1 MKRDR
6 NLKKTVFWTL
16 LLTFGLWTIAAPG
29 QSDSELPSQD
39 TGASTASDNAT
50 GPAEPPTSQPLR
62 KTSITADTQE
72 EKAPT
77 FMETID
83 QLAGTAVDHI
93 AAILFRKV
101 GSSEQESI
109 EYKDVH
115 YFYRHTEDDTADF
128 TSLQGGDLQLS
139 QEDIQAGIKAGI
151 YNERA
156 ITTGTLQSDGDVP
169 TSVEFVSK
177 TIKESTY
184 IKDTNG
190 TFRAQEPMLSQ
201 LSTDD
206 TLSDDEI
213 AAALNANLLVLT
225 DEGTHI
231 HIGSAGGMPIV
242 VLWLACGAVFFT
254 IYMRGVNIW
263 GFKHAIEV
271 VRGKYDNPEEEG
283 EVTHMQALASA
294 LSATVGLG
302 NIAGVTIAMTM
313 GGPGAFFWMMM
324 CGFFGMTSKFVECT
338 LGQKYRRI
346 KEDGSVLGGPM
357 AYLPEGLNE
366 LGSGGP
372 LGFIAKPL
380 GVILGVLFT
389 FMCIMGSFGGGN
401 MFQSNQAGSQLL
413 TIVQEDDRVELARLS
428 EQIQVANKENDT
440 GKVLELDGQREALKE
455 EMTVFADNFSM
466 GFGLV
471 MAALVGVVIVGGI
484 KSIGKVAEK
493 IVPTMCLIYVLA
505 CLYVILAHVGE
516 IPGLIGMIFT
526 EAFNPQAFGGGLVG
540 VLVIGVQ
547 RAAFSNEAGV
557 GSAAIVHSAAKT
569 EEPIREGTVALLEPF
584 IDTIVVCSM
593 TALVILI
600 TGAWNNTD
608 WIVEQGLAGTQLT
621 SEAFESVL
629 PWFPYILTLAV
640 VLFAF
645 STMISWSYY
654 GERCWESL
662 FGGSVISVYTYKA
675 IFILA
680 VFVGAIV
687 PLGAVLDFSDMM
699 ILCMAFPNVL
709 GLILL
714 SPKVRRDL
722 LDYWGRYK
730 SGEFKTYK

>member
-1 MKRDR
+1 MKRSR
-6 NLKKTVFWTL
+6 NLKTALFWML
-16 LLTFGLWTIAAPG
+16 LLSFGLWT
-29 QSDSELPSQD
+29 L
-39 TGASTASDNAT
+39 NAT
-50 GPAEPPTSQPLR
+50 GQNESAAPQ
-62 KTSITADTQE
+62 KTTANNNTN
-72 EKAPT
+72 
-77 FMETID
+77 D
-83 QLAGTAVDHI
+83 QLAGPPGPPTGEPLTKVTIQADKSEEVDLSVMAKIDRLAKTAVDHI
-93 AAILFRKV
+93 ANVLFLRV
-101 GSSEQESI
+101 GAAQQESI
-109 EYKDVH
+109 QYLDKN
-115 YFYRHTEDDTADF
+115 YFYRLKNGATTDF
-128 TSLQGGDLQLS
+128 TALSGSEQLS
-139 QEDIQAGIKAGI
+139 QDDVLAGIKAGI
-151 YNERA
+151 YNESK
-156 ITTGTLQSDGDVP
+156 ITSGTLNTEGAEPLSI
-169 TSVEFVSK
+169 EFVSR
-177 TIKESTY
+177 TAKEATY
-184 IKDTNG
+184 VKDAEG
-190 TFRAQEPMLSQ
+190 IFRAQLPMLSM
-201 LSTDD
+201 LSQDD
-206 TLSDDEI
+206 SLSETEI
-213 AAALNANLLVLT
+213 TSALQANLLVLN

-231 HIGSAGGMPIV
+231 HIGKSGGMPIV

-254 IYMRGVNIW
+254 IYMKGVNIW

-271 VRGKYDNPEEEG
+271 VRGIYDNPDEEG

-346 KEDGSVLGGPM
+346 KDDGSVLGGPM
-357 AYLPEGLNE
+357 AYLPEGLKE
-366 LGSGGP
+366 LGVGW
-372 LGFIAKPL
+372 L
-380 GVILGVLFT
+380 GVTLGVLFT

-413 TIVQEDDRVELARLS
+413 TIVQAEDRAKLASLS
-428 EQIQVANKENDT
+428 EEIESANQVNDNA
-440 GKVLELDGQREALKE
+440 KVLELDTQREALKS
-455 EMTVFADNFSM
+455 EMSDYADTFNMVF
-466 GFGLV
+466 GIV
-471 MAALVGVVIVGGI
+471 MAALVAVVIIGGI

-493 IVPTMCLIYVLA
+493 IVPAMCLIYILA
-505 CLYVILAHVGE
+505 CLYVILAHVAE
-516 IPGLIGMIFT
+516 IPGLVGMIFT

-569 EEPIREGTVALLEPF
+569 EEPIREGAVALLEPF

-600 TGAWNNTD
+600 TGAWNNSD
-608 WIVEQGLAGTQLT
+608 WIIDQGLAGTQLT

-662 FGGSVISVYTYKA
+662 FGGSAISVYTYKA
-675 IFILA
+675 IFIVA

-722 LDYWGRYK
+722 QAYWQRYK

>member
-1 MKRDR
+1 MKRSR
-6 NLKKTVFWTL
+6 NLKTALFWML
-16 LLTFGLWTIAAPG
+16 LLSFGLWT
-29 QSDSELPSQD
+29 L
-39 TGASTASDNAT
+39 NAT
-50 GPAEPPTSQPLR
+50 GQNESAAPQ
-62 KTSITADTQE
+62 KTTANNNTN
-72 EKAPT
+72 
-77 FMETID
+77 D
-83 QLAGTAVDHI
+83 QLAGPPGPPTGEPLTKVTIKADKSEEVDLSVMAKIDRLAKTAVDHI
-93 AAILFRKV
+93 ANVLFLRV
-101 GSSEQESI
+101 GAAQQESI
-109 EYKDVH
+109 QYLDKN
-115 YFYRHTEDDTADF
+115 YFYRLKNGATTDF
-128 TSLQGGDLQLS
+128 TALSGSEQLS
-139 QEDIQAGIKAGI
+139 QDDVLAGIKAGI
-151 YNERA
+151 YNESK
-156 ITTGTLQSDGDVP
+156 ITSGTLNTEGAEPLSI
-169 TSVEFVSK
+169 EFVSR
-177 TIKESTY
+177 TAKEATY
-184 IKDTNG
+184 VKDAEG
-190 TFRAQEPMLSQ
+190 IFRAQLPMLSM
-201 LSTDD
+201 LSQDD
-206 TLSDDEI
+206 SLSETEI
-213 AAALNANLLVLT
+213 TSALQANLLVLN

-231 HIGSAGGMPIV
+231 HIGKSGGMPIV

-254 IYMRGVNIW
+254 IYMKGVNIW

-271 VRGKYDNPEEEG
+271 VRGIYDNPDEEG

-346 KEDGSVLGGPM
+346 KDDGSVLGGPM
-357 AYLPEGLNE
+357 AYLPEGLKE
-366 LGSGGP
+366 LGVGW
-372 LGFIAKPL
+372 L
-380 GVILGVLFT
+380 GVTLGVLFT

-413 TIVQEDDRVELARLS
+413 TIVQAEDRAKLAILS
-428 EQIQVANKENDT
+428 EEIESANQVNDNA
-440 GKVLELDGQREALKE
+440 KVLELDTQREALKS
-455 EMTVFADNFSM
+455 EMSDYADTFNMVF
-466 GFGLV
+466 GFV
-471 MAALVGVVIVGGI
+471 MAALVAVVIIGGI

-493 IVPTMCLIYVLA
+493 IVPAMCLIYILA
-505 CLYVILAHVGE
+505 CLYVILAHVAE
-516 IPGLIGMIFT
+516 IPGLVGMIFT

-600 TGAWNNTD
+600 TGAWNNSD
-608 WIVEQGLAGTQLT
+608 WIIDQGLAGTQLT

-662 FGGSVISVYTYKA
+662 FGGSAISVYTYKA
-675 IFILA
+675 IFIVA

-722 LDYWGRYK
+722 QAYWQRYK

>member
-1 MKRDR
+1 
-6 NLKKTVFWTL
+6 
-16 LLTFGLWTIAAPG
+16 
-29 QSDSELPSQD
+29 
-39 TGASTASDNAT
+39 
-50 GPAEPPTSQPLR
+50 
-62 KTSITADTQE
+62 
-72 EKAPT
+72 
-77 FMETID
+77 
-83 QLAGTAVDHI
+83 
-93 AAILFRKV
+93 
-101 GSSEQESI
+101 
-109 EYKDVH
+109 
-115 YFYRHTEDDTADF
+115 
-128 TSLQGGDLQLS
+128 
-139 QEDIQAGIKAGI
+139 
-151 YNERA
+151 
-156 ITTGTLQSDGDVP
+156 
-169 TSVEFVSK
+169 
-177 TIKESTY
+177 
-184 IKDTNG
+184 
-190 TFRAQEPMLSQ
+190 
-201 LSTDD
+201 
-206 TLSDDEI
+206 
-213 AAALNANLLVLT
+213 
-225 DEGTHI
+225 
-231 HIGSAGGMPIV
+231 
-242 VLWLACGAVFFT
+242 
-254 IYMRGVNIW
+254 
-263 GFKHAIEV
+263 
-271 VRGKYDNPEEEG
+271 
-283 EVTHMQALASA
+283 
-294 LSATVGLG
+294 
-302 NIAGVTIAMTM
+302 
-313 GGPGAFFWMMM
+313 
-324 CGFFGMTSKFVECT
+324 
-338 LGQKYRRI
+338 
-346 KEDGSVLGGPM
+346 
-357 AYLPEGLNE
+357 
-366 LGSGGP
+366 
-372 LGFIAKPL
+372 
-380 GVILGVLFT
+380 
-389 FMCIMGSFGGGN
+389 

>member
-1 MKRDR
+1 MKRSR
-6 NLKKTVFWTL
+6 NLKTALFWML
-16 LLTFGLWTIAAPG
+16 LLSFGLWT
-29 QSDSELPSQD
+29 L
-39 TGASTASDNAT
+39 NAT
-50 GPAEPPTSQPLR
+50 GQNESAAPQ
-62 KTSITADTQE
+62 KTTANNNTN
-72 EKAPT
+72 
-77 FMETID
+77 D
-83 QLAGTAVDHI
+83 QLAGPPGPPTGEPLTKVTIQADKSEEVDLSVMAKIDRLAKTAVDHI
-93 AAILFRKV
+93 ANVLFLRV
-101 GSSEQESI
+101 GAAQQESI
-109 EYKDVH
+109 QYLDKN
-115 YFYRHTEDDTADF
+115 YFYRLKNGATTDF
-128 TSLQGGDLQLS
+128 TALSGSEQLS
-139 QEDIQAGIKAGI
+139 QDDVLAGIKAGI
-151 YNERA
+151 YNESK
-156 ITTGTLQSDGDVP
+156 ITSGTLNTEGAEPLSI
-169 TSVEFVSK
+169 EFVSR
-177 TIKESTY
+177 TAKEATY
-184 IKDTNG
+184 VKDAEG
-190 TFRAQEPMLSQ
+190 IFRAQLPMLSM
-201 LSTDD
+201 LSQDD
-206 TLSDDEI
+206 SLSETEI
-213 AAALNANLLVLT
+213 TSALQANLLVLN

-231 HIGSAGGMPIV
+231 HIGKSGGMPIV

-254 IYMRGVNIW
+254 IYMKGVNIW

-271 VRGKYDNPEEEG
+271 VRGIYDNPDEEG

-346 KEDGSVLGGPM
+346 KDDGSVLGGPM
-357 AYLPEGLNE
+357 AYLPEGLKE
-366 LGSGGP
+366 LGVGW
-372 LGFIAKPL
+372 L
-380 GVILGVLFT
+380 GVTLGVLFT

-413 TIVQEDDRVELARLS
+413 TIVQAEDRAKLASLS
-428 EQIQVANKENDT
+428 EEIESANQVNDNA
-440 GKVLELDGQREALKE
+440 KVLELDTQREALKS
-455 EMTVFADNFSM
+455 EMSDYADTFNMVF
-466 GFGLV
+466 GIV
-471 MAALVGVVIVGGI
+471 MAALVAVVIIGGI

-493 IVPTMCLIYVLA
+493 IVPAMCLIYILA
-505 CLYVILAHVGE
+505 CLYVILAHVAE
-516 IPGLIGMIFT
+516 IPALVGMIFT

-569 EEPIREGTVALLEPF
+569 EEPIREGAVALLEPF

-600 TGAWNNTD
+600 TGAWNNSD
-608 WIVEQGLAGTQLT
+608 WIIDQGLAGTQLT

-662 FGGSVISVYTYKA
+662 FGGSAISVYTYKA
-675 IFILA
+675 IFIVA

-722 LDYWGRYK
+722 QAYWQRYK

>member
-1 MKRDR
+1 MKRSR
-6 NLKKTVFWTL
+6 NLKTALFWML
-16 LLTFGLWTIAAPG
+16 LLSFGLWT
-29 QSDSELPSQD
+29 L
-39 TGASTASDNAT
+39 NAT
-50 GPAEPPTSQPLR
+50 GQNESAAPQ
-62 KTSITADTQE
+62 KTTANNNTN
-72 EKAPT
+72 
-77 FMETID
+77 D
-83 QLAGTAVDHI
+83 QLAGPPGPPTGEPLTKVTIQADKSEEVDLSVMAKIDRLAKTAVDHI
-93 AAILFRKV
+93 ANVLFLRV
-101 GSSEQESI
+101 GAAQQESI
-109 EYKDVH
+109 QYLDKN
-115 YFYRHTEDDTADF
+115 YFYRLKNGATTDF
-128 TSLQGGDLQLS
+128 TALSGSEQLS
-139 QEDIQAGIKAGI
+139 QDDVLAGIKAGI
-151 YNERA
+151 YNESK
-156 ITTGTLQSDGDVP
+156 ITSGTLNTEGAEPLSI
-169 TSVEFVSK
+169 EFVSR
-177 TIKESTY
+177 TAKEATY
-184 IKDTNG
+184 VKDAEG
-190 TFRAQEPMLSQ
+190 IFRAQLPMLSM
-201 LSTDD
+201 LSQDD
-206 TLSDDEI
+206 SLSETEI
-213 AAALNANLLVLT
+213 TSALQANLLVLN

-231 HIGSAGGMPIV
+231 HIGKSGGMPIV

-254 IYMRGVNIW
+254 IYMNGVNIW

-271 VRGKYDNPEEEG
+271 VRGIYDNPDEEG

-346 KEDGSVLGGPM
+346 KDDGSVLGGPM
-357 AYLPEGLNE
+357 AYLPEGLKE
-366 LGSGGP
+366 LGVGW
-372 LGFIAKPL
+372 L
-380 GVILGVLFT
+380 GVTLGVLFT

-413 TIVQEDDRVELARLS
+413 TIVQAEDRAKLASLS
-428 EQIQVANKENDT
+428 EEIESANQVNDNA
-440 GKVLELDGQREALKE
+440 KVLELDTQREALKS
-455 EMTVFADNFSM
+455 EMSDYADTFNMVF
-466 GFGLV
+466 GIV
-471 MAALVGVVIVGGI
+471 MAALVAVVIIGGI

-493 IVPTMCLIYVLA
+493 IVPAMCLIYILA
-505 CLYVILAHVGE
+505 CLYVILAHVAE
-516 IPGLIGMIFT
+516 IPGLVGMIFT

-569 EEPIREGTVALLEPF
+569 EEPIREGAVALLEPF

-600 TGAWNNTD
+600 TGAWNNSD
-608 WIVEQGLAGTQLT
+608 WIIDQGLAGTQLT

-662 FGGSVISVYTYKA
+662 FGGSAISVYTYKA
-675 IFILA
+675 IFIVA

-722 LDYWGRYK
+722 QAYWQRYK

>member
-1 MKRDR
+1 MKRSR
-6 NLKKTVFWTL
+6 NLKTALFWML
-16 LLTFGLWTIAAPG
+16 LLAFGLWT
-29 QSDSELPSQD
+29 L
-39 TGASTASDNAT
+39 NAT
-50 GPAEPPTSQPLR
+50 GQNESAAPQ
-62 KTSITADTQE
+62 KTTANNNTN
-72 EKAPT
+72 
-77 FMETID
+77 D
-83 QLAGTAVDHI
+83 QLAGPPGPPTGEPLTKVTIQADKSEEVDLSVMAKIDRLAKTAVDHI
-93 AAILFRKV
+93 ANVLFLRV
-101 GSSEQESI
+101 GAAQQESI
-109 EYKDVH
+109 QYLDKN
-115 YFYRHTEDDTADF
+115 YFYRLKNGATTDF
-128 TSLQGGDLQLS
+128 TALSGSEQLS
-139 QEDIQAGIKAGI
+139 QDDVLAGIKAGI
-151 YNERA
+151 YNESK
-156 ITTGTLQSDGDVP
+156 ITSGTLNTEGAEPLSI
-169 TSVEFVSK
+169 EFVSR
-177 TIKESTY
+177 TAKEATY
-184 IKDTNG
+184 VKDAEG
-190 TFRAQEPMLSQ
+190 IFRAQLPMLSM
-201 LSTDD
+201 LSQDD
-206 TLSDDEI
+206 SLSETEI
-213 AAALNANLLVLT
+213 TSALQANLLVLN

-231 HIGSAGGMPIV
+231 HIGKSGGMPIV

-254 IYMRGVNIW
+254 IYMKGVNIW

-271 VRGKYDNPEEEG
+271 VRGIYDNPDEEG

-346 KEDGSVLGGPM
+346 KDDGSVLGGPM
-357 AYLPEGLNE
+357 AYLPEGLKE
-366 LGSGGP
+366 LGVGW
-372 LGFIAKPL
+372 L
-380 GVILGVLFT
+380 GVTLGVLFT

-413 TIVQEDDRVELARLS
+413 TIVQAEDRAKLASLS
-428 EQIQVANKENDT
+428 EEIKSANQVNDNA
-440 GKVLELDGQREALKE
+440 KVLELDTQREALKS
-455 EMTVFADNFSM
+455 EMSDYADTFNMVF
-466 GFGLV
+466 GIV
-471 MAALVGVVIVGGI
+471 MAALVAVVIIGGI

-493 IVPTMCLIYVLA
+493 IVPAMCLIYILA
-505 CLYVILAHVGE
+505 CLYVILAHVAE
-516 IPGLIGMIFT
+516 IPGLVGMIFT

-569 EEPIREGTVALLEPF
+569 EEPIREGAVALLEPF

-600 TGAWNNTD
+600 TGAWNNSD
-608 WIVEQGLAGTQLT
+608 WIIDQGLAGTQLT

-662 FGGSVISVYTYKA
+662 FGGSAISVYTYKA
-675 IFILA
+675 IFIVA

-722 LDYWGRYK
+722 QAYWQRYK

>member
-1 MKRDR
+1 MKRSR
-6 NLKKTVFWTL
+6 NLKTALFWML
-16 LLTFGLWTIAAPG
+16 LLSFGLWT
-29 QSDSELPSQD
+29 L
-39 TGASTASDNAT
+39 NAT
-50 GPAEPPTSQPLR
+50 GQNESAAPQ
-62 KTSITADTQE
+62 KTTANNNTN
-72 EKAPT
+72 
-77 FMETID
+77 D
-83 QLAGTAVDHI
+83 QLAGPPGPPTGEPLTKVTIQADKSEEVDLSVMAKIDRLAKTAVDHI
-93 AAILFRKV
+93 ANVLFLRV
-101 GSSEQESI
+101 GAAQQESI
-109 EYKDVH
+109 QYLDKN
-115 YFYRHTEDDTADF
+115 YFYRLKNGATTDF
-128 TSLQGGDLQLS
+128 TALSGSEQLS
-139 QEDIQAGIKAGI
+139 QDDVLAGIKAGI
-151 YNERA
+151 YNESK
-156 ITTGTLQSDGDVP
+156 ITSGTLNAEGAEPLSI
-169 TSVEFVSK
+169 EFVSR
-177 TIKESTY
+177 TAKEATY
-184 IKDTNG
+184 VKDAEG
-190 TFRAQEPMLSQ
+190 IFRAQLPMLSM
-201 LSTDD
+201 LSQDD
-206 TLSDDEI
+206 SLSETEI
-213 AAALNANLLVLT
+213 TSALQANLLVLN

-231 HIGSAGGMPIV
+231 HIGKSGGMPIV

-254 IYMRGVNIW
+254 IYMKGVNIW

-271 VRGKYDNPEEEG
+271 VRGIYDNPDEEG

-346 KEDGSVLGGPM
+346 KDDGSVLGGPM
-357 AYLPEGLNE
+357 AYLPEGLKE
-366 LGSGGP
+366 LGVGW
-372 LGFIAKPL
+372 L
-380 GVILGVLFT
+380 GVTLGVLFT

-413 TIVQEDDRVELARLS
+413 TIVQAEDRAKLASLS
-428 EQIQVANKENDT
+428 EEIESANQVNDNA
-440 GKVLELDGQREALKE
+440 KVLELDTQREALKS
-455 EMTVFADNFSM
+455 EMSDYADTFNMVF
-466 GFGLV
+466 GIV
-471 MAALVGVVIVGGI
+471 MAALVAVVIIGGI

-493 IVPTMCLIYVLA
+493 IVPAMCLIYILA
-505 CLYVILAHVGE
+505 CLYVILAHVAE
-516 IPGLIGMIFT
+516 IPGLVGMIFT

-569 EEPIREGTVALLEPF
+569 EEPIREGAVALLEPF

-600 TGAWNNTD
+600 TGAWNNSD
-608 WIVEQGLAGTQLT
+608 WIIDQGLAGTQLT

-662 FGGSVISVYTYKA
+662 FGGSAISVYTYKA
-675 IFILA
+675 IFIVA

-722 LDYWGRYK
+722 LAYWQRYK

>member
-1 MKRDR
+1 MKRSR
-6 NLKKTVFWTL
+6 NLKTALFWML
-16 LLTFGLWTIAAPG
+16 LLSFGLWT
-29 QSDSELPSQD
+29 L
-39 TGASTASDNAT
+39 NAT
-50 GPAEPPTSQPLR
+50 GQNESAAPQ
-62 KTSITADTQE
+62 KTTANNNTN
-72 EKAPT
+72 
-77 FMETID
+77 D
-83 QLAGTAVDHI
+83 QLAGPPGPPTGEPLTKVTIQADKSEEVDLSVMAKIDRLAKTAVDHI
-93 AAILFRKV
+93 ANVLFLRV
-101 GSSEQESI
+101 GAAQQESI
-109 EYKDVH
+109 QYLDKN
-115 YFYRHTEDDTADF
+115 YFYRLKNGATTDF
-128 TSLQGGDLQLS
+128 TALSGSEQLS
-139 QEDIQAGIKAGI
+139 QDDVLAGIKAGI
-151 YNERA
+151 YNESK
-156 ITTGTLQSDGDVP
+156 ITSGTLNTEGAEPLSI
-169 TSVEFVSK
+169 EFVSR
-177 TIKESTY
+177 TVKEATY
-184 IKDTNG
+184 VKDAEG
-190 TFRAQEPMLSQ
+190 IFRAQLPMLSM
-201 LSTDD
+201 LSQDD
-206 TLSDDEI
+206 SLSETEI
-213 AAALNANLLVLT
+213 TSALQANLLVLN

-231 HIGSAGGMPIV
+231 HIGKSGGMPIV

-254 IYMRGVNIW
+254 IYMKGVNIW

-271 VRGKYDNPEEEG
+271 VRGIYDNPDEEG

-346 KEDGSVLGGPM
+346 KDDGSVLGGPM
-357 AYLPEGLNE
+357 AYLPEGLKE
-366 LGSGGP
+366 LGVGW
-372 LGFIAKPL
+372 L
-380 GVILGVLFT
+380 GVTLGVLFT

-413 TIVQEDDRVELARLS
+413 TIVQAEDRAKLASLS
-428 EQIQVANKENDT
+428 EEIESANQVNDNA
-440 GKVLELDGQREALKE
+440 KVLELDTQREALKS
-455 EMTVFADNFSM
+455 EMSDYADTFNMVF
-466 GFGLV
+466 GIV
-471 MAALVGVVIVGGI
+471 MAALVAVVIIGGI

-493 IVPTMCLIYVLA
+493 IVPAMCLIYILA
-505 CLYVILAHVGE
+505 CLYVILAHVAE
-516 IPGLIGMIFT
+516 IPGLVGMIFT

-569 EEPIREGTVALLEPF
+569 EEPIREGAVALLEPF

-600 TGAWNNTD
+600 TGAWNNSD
-608 WIVEQGLAGTQLT
+608 WIIDQGLAGTQLT

-662 FGGSVISVYTYKA
+662 FGGSAISVYTYKA
-675 IFILA
+675 IFIVA

-722 LDYWGRYK
+722 LAYWQRYK

>member
-1 MKRDR
+1 MKRSR
-6 NLKKTVFWTL
+6 NLKTALFWML
-16 LLTFGLWTIAAPG
+16 LLSFGLWT
-29 QSDSELPSQD
+29 L
-39 TGASTASDNAT
+39 NAT
-50 GPAEPPTSQPLR
+50 GQNESAAPQ
-62 KTSITADTQE
+62 KTTANNNTN
-72 EKAPT
+72 
-77 FMETID
+77 D
-83 QLAGTAVDHI
+83 QLAGPPGPPTGEPLTKVTIQADKSEEVDLSVMAKIDRLAKTAVDHI
-93 AAILFRKV
+93 ANVLFLRV
-101 GSSEQESI
+101 GAAQQESI
-109 EYKDVH
+109 QYLDKN
-115 YFYRHTEDDTADF
+115 YFYRLKNGATTDF
-128 TSLQGGDLQLS
+128 TALSGSEQLS
-139 QEDIQAGIKAGI
+139 QDDVLAGIKAGI
-151 YNERA
+151 YNESK
-156 ITTGTLQSDGDVP
+156 ITSGTLNTAGAEPLSI
-169 TSVEFVSK
+169 EFVSR
-177 TIKESTY
+177 TAKEATY
-184 IKDTNG
+184 VKDAEG
-190 TFRAQEPMLSQ
+190 IFRAQLPMLSM
-201 LSTDD
+201 LSQDD
-206 TLSDDEI
+206 SLSETEI
-213 AAALNANLLVLT
+213 TSALQANLLVLN

-231 HIGSAGGMPIV
+231 HIGKSGGMPIV

-254 IYMRGVNIW
+254 IYMKGVNIW

-271 VRGKYDNPEEEG
+271 VRGIYDNPDEEG

-346 KEDGSVLGGPM
+346 KDDGSVLGGPM
-357 AYLPEGLNE
+357 AYLPEGLKE
-366 LGSGGP
+366 LGVGW
-372 LGFIAKPL
+372 L
-380 GVILGVLFT
+380 GVTLGVLFT

-413 TIVQEDDRVELARLS
+413 TIVQAEDRAKLASLS
-428 EQIQVANKENDT
+428 EEIESANQVNDNA
-440 GKVLELDGQREALKE
+440 KVLELDTQREALKS
-455 EMTVFADNFSM
+455 EMSDYADTFNMVF
-466 GFGLV
+466 GIV
-471 MAALVGVVIVGGI
+471 MAALVAVVIIGGI

-493 IVPTMCLIYVLA
+493 IVPAMCLIYILA
-505 CLYVILAHVGE
+505 CLYVILAHVAE
-516 IPGLIGMIFT
+516 IPALVGMIFT

-569 EEPIREGTVALLEPF
+569 EEPIREGAVALLEPF

-600 TGAWNNTD
+600 TGAWNNSD
-608 WIVEQGLAGTQLT
+608 WIIDQGLAGTQLT

-662 FGGSVISVYTYKA
+662 FGGSAISVYTYKA
-675 IFILA
+675 IFIAA

-722 LDYWGRYK
+722 QAYWQRYK

>member
-1 MKRDR
+1 M
-6 NLKKTVFWTL
+6 L
-16 LLTFGLWTIAAPG
+16 LLSFGLWT
-29 QSDSELPSQD
+29 L
-39 TGASTASDNAT
+39 NAT
-50 GPAEPPTSQPLR
+50 GQNESAAPQ
-62 KTSITADTQE
+62 KTTANNNTN
-72 EKAPT
+72 
-77 FMETID
+77 D
-83 QLAGTAVDHI
+83 QLAGPPGPPTGEPLTKVTIQADKSEEVDLSVMAKIDRLAKTAVDHI
-93 AAILFRKV
+93 ANVLFLRV
-101 GSSEQESI
+101 GAAQQESI
-109 EYKDVH
+109 QYLDKN
-115 YFYRHTEDDTADF
+115 YFYRLKNGATTDF
-128 TSLQGGDLQLS
+128 TALSGSEQLS
-139 QEDIQAGIKAGI
+139 QDDVLAGIKAGI
-151 YNERA
+151 YNESK
-156 ITTGTLQSDGDVP
+156 ITSGTLNTEGAEPLSI
-169 TSVEFVSK
+169 EFVSR
-177 TIKESTY
+177 TAKEATY
-184 IKDTNG
+184 VKDAEG
-190 TFRAQEPMLSQ
+190 IFRAQLPMLSM
-201 LSTDD
+201 LSQDD
-206 TLSDDEI
+206 SLSETEI
-213 AAALNANLLVLT
+213 TSALQANLLVLN

-231 HIGSAGGMPIV
+231 HIGKSGGMPIV

-254 IYMRGVNIW
+254 IYMKGVNIW

-271 VRGKYDNPEEEG
+271 VRGIYDNPDEEG

-346 KEDGSVLGGPM
+346 KDDGSVLGGPM
-357 AYLPEGLNE
+357 AYLPEGLKE
-366 LGSGGP
+366 LGVGW
-372 LGFIAKPL
+372 L
-380 GVILGVLFT
+380 GVTLGVLFT

-413 TIVQEDDRVELARLS
+413 TIVQAEDRAKLASLS
-428 EQIQVANKENDT
+428 EEIESANQVNDNA
-440 GKVLELDGQREALKE
+440 KVLELDTQREALKS
-455 EMTVFADNFSM
+455 EMSDYADTFNMVF
-466 GFGLV
+466 GFV
-471 MAALVGVVIVGGI
+471 MAALVAVVIIGGI

-493 IVPTMCLIYVLA
+493 IVPAMCLIYILA
-505 CLYVILAHVGE
+505 CLYVILAHVAE
-516 IPGLIGMIFT
+516 IPGLVGMIFT

-569 EEPIREGTVALLEPF
+569 EEPIREGAVALLEPF

-600 TGAWNNTD
+600 TGAWNNSD
-608 WIVEQGLAGTQLT
+608 WIIDQGLAGTQLT

-662 FGGSVISVYTYKA
+662 FGGSAISVYTYKA
-675 IFILA
+675 IFIVA

-722 LDYWGRYK
+722 QAYWQRYK

>member
-1 MKRDR
+1 MKRPR
-6 NLKKTVFWTL
+6 NQKKAIFWTL
-16 LLTFGLWTIAAPG
+16 LLTFGLWTITAPAQNPSDLPPNDTSSDVTSNKTVKSPDSATA
-29 QSDSELPSQD
+29 QSQKNI
-39 TGASTASDNAT
+39 TI
-50 GPAEPPTSQPLR
+50 
-62 KTSITADTQE
+62 KTDKKE
-72 EKAPT
+72 EKNPSV
-77 FMETID
+77 MERID
-83 QLAGTAVDHI
+83 QLAGTAVNHI
-93 AAILFRKV
+93 ASVLFLKI
-101 GSSEQESI
+101 GSSNEESI
-109 EYKDVH
+109 QYKDVH
-115 YFYRHTEDDTADF
+115 YFYRKLNEDADF
-128 TSLQGGDLQLS
+128 TAIHSSGGQLS
-139 QEDIQAGIKAGI
+139 AEDIQAGIKAGI
-151 YNERA
+151 YNEDA
-156 ITTGTLQSDGDVP
+156 ITTGTLEIEGADPIQ
-169 TSVEFVSK
+169 VEFVSR
-177 TIKESTY
+177 TVKEAKY
-184 IKDTNG
+184 IKDTDG
-190 TFRAQEPMLSQ
+190 VFRAAEPMLSQ
-201 LSTDD
+201 LSQDD
-206 TLSDDEI
+206 TLSDAEI
-213 AAALNANLLVLT
+213 TTALKANLLVLLET
-225 DEGTHI
+225 GEHK
-231 HIGSAGGMPIV
+231 HIGQTGGMPIV

-254 IYMRGVNIW
+254 LYMRGVNIW

-271 VRGKYDNPEEEG
+271 VRGKYDNPDEQG

-338 LGQKYRRI
+338 LGQKYRHI

-357 AYLPEGLNE
+357 AYLPKGLKE
-366 LGSGGP
+366 LGMGP
-372 LGFIAKPL
+372 LGILL
-380 GVILGVLFT
+380 GILFT
-389 FMCIMGSFGGGN
+389 IMCILGSFGGGN

-413 TIVQEDDRVELARLS
+413 TIVQEGDRSQLAQIN
-428 EQIQVANKENDT
+428 EQIRVANQENDSS
-440 GKVLELDGQREALKE
+440 KVLQLDAQRETLKE
-455 EMTVFADNFSM
+455 EMKAFADTFSM

-471 MAALVGVVIVGGI
+471 MAAFVAVVIIGGI

-493 IVPTMCLIYVLA
+493 IVPVMCLVYILA
-505 CLYVILAHVGE
+505 CLYVILANAGE

-569 EEPIREGTVALLEPF
+569 EEPIREGAVALLEPF

-600 TGAWNNTD
+600 TGAWNNAD

-662 FGGSVISVYTYKA
+662 FGGSNLSVYTYKA
-675 IFILA
+675 IFIFA
-680 VFVGAIV
+680 VFIGAIV

-722 LDYWGRYK
+722 LDYWQRYK

>member
-1 MKRDR
+1 MKRSR
-6 NLKKTVFWTL
+6 NLKTALFWML
-16 LLTFGLWTIAAPG
+16 LLSFGLWT
-29 QSDSELPSQD
+29 L
-39 TGASTASDNAT
+39 NAT
-50 GPAEPPTSQPLR
+50 GQNESAAPQ
-62 KTSITADTQE
+62 KTTANNNTN
-72 EKAPT
+72 
-77 FMETID
+77 D
-83 QLAGTAVDHI
+83 QLAGPPGPPTGEPLTKVTIQADKSEEVDLSVMAKIDRLAKTAVDHI
-93 AAILFRKV
+93 ANVLFLRV
-101 GSSEQESI
+101 GAAQQESI
-109 EYKDVH
+109 QYLDKN
-115 YFYRHTEDDTADF
+115 YFYRLKNGATTDF
-128 TSLQGGDLQLS
+128 TALSGSEQLS
-139 QEDIQAGIKAGI
+139 QDDVLAGIKAGI
-151 YNERA
+151 YNESK
-156 ITTGTLQSDGDVP
+156 ITSGTLNTEGAEPLSI
-169 TSVEFVSK
+169 EFVSR
-177 TIKESTY
+177 TAKEATY
-184 IKDTNG
+184 VKDAEG
-190 TFRAQEPMLSQ
+190 IFRAQLPMLSM
-201 LSTDD
+201 LSQDD
-206 TLSDDEI
+206 SLSETEI
-213 AAALNANLLVLT
+213 TSALQANLLVLN

-231 HIGSAGGMPIV
+231 HIGKSGGMPIV

-254 IYMRGVNIW
+254 IYMKGVNIW

-271 VRGKYDNPEEEG
+271 VRGIYDNPDEEG

-346 KEDGSVLGGPM
+346 KDDGSVLGGPM
-357 AYLPEGLNE
+357 AYLPEGLKE
-366 LGSGGP
+366 LGVGW
-372 LGFIAKPL
+372 L
-380 GVILGVLFT
+380 GVTLGVLFT

-413 TIVQEDDRVELARLS
+413 TIVQAEDRAKLASLS
-428 EQIQVANKENDT
+428 EEIESANQVNDNA
-440 GKVLELDGQREALKE
+440 KVLELDTQREALKS
-455 EMTVFADNFSM
+455 EMSDYADTFNMVF
-466 GFGLV
+466 GIV
-471 MAALVGVVIVGGI
+471 MAALVAVVIIGGI

-493 IVPTMCLIYVLA
+493 IVPAMCLIYILA
-505 CLYVILAHVGE
+505 CLYVILAHVAE
-516 IPGLIGMIFT
+516 IPGLVGMIFT

-569 EEPIREGTVALLEPF
+569 EEPIREGAVALLEPF

-600 TGAWNNTD
+600 TGAWNNSD
-608 WIVEQGLAGTQLT
+608 WIIDQGLAGTQLT

-662 FGGSVISVYTYKA
+662 FGGSAISVYTYKA
-675 IFILA
+675 IFIVA

-722 LDYWGRYK
+722 LAYWQRYK

>member
-1 MKRDR
+1 MKRSR
-6 NLKKTVFWTL
+6 NLKTALFWML
-16 LLTFGLWTIAAPG
+16 LLPFGLWT
-29 QSDSELPSQD
+29 L
-39 TGASTASDNAT
+39 NAT
-50 GPAEPPTSQPLR
+50 GQNESAAPQ
-62 KTSITADTQE
+62 KTTANNNTN
-72 EKAPT
+72 
-77 FMETID
+77 D
-83 QLAGTAVDHI
+83 QLAGPPGPPTGEPLTKVTIQADKSEEVDLSVMAKIDRLAKTAVDHI
-93 AAILFRKV
+93 ANVLFLRV
-101 GSSEQESI
+101 GAAQQESI
-109 EYKDVH
+109 QYLDKN
-115 YFYRHTEDDTADF
+115 YFYRLKNGATTDF
-128 TSLQGGDLQLS
+128 TALSGSEQLS
-139 QEDIQAGIKAGI
+139 QDDVLAGIKAGI
-151 YNERA
+151 YNESK
-156 ITTGTLQSDGDVP
+156 ITSGTLNTEGAEPLSI
-169 TSVEFVSK
+169 EFVSR
-177 TIKESTY
+177 TVKEATY
-184 IKDTNG
+184 VKDAEG
-190 TFRAQEPMLSQ
+190 IFRAQLPMLSM
-201 LSTDD
+201 LSQDD
-206 TLSDDEI
+206 SLSETEI
-213 AAALNANLLVLT
+213 TSALQANLLVLN

-231 HIGSAGGMPIV
+231 HIGKSGGMPIV

-254 IYMRGVNIW
+254 IYMKGVNIW

-271 VRGKYDNPEEEG
+271 VRGIYDNPDEEG

-346 KEDGSVLGGPM
+346 KDDGSVLGGPM
-357 AYLPEGLNE
+357 AYLPEGLKE
-366 LGSGGP
+366 LGVGW
-372 LGFIAKPL
+372 L
-380 GVILGVLFT
+380 GVTLGVLFT

-413 TIVQEDDRVELARLS
+413 TIVQAEDRAKLASLS
-428 EQIQVANKENDT
+428 EEIESANQVNDNA
-440 GKVLELDGQREALKE
+440 KVLELDTQREALKS
-455 EMTVFADNFSM
+455 EMSDYADTFNMVF
-466 GFGLV
+466 GFV
-471 MAALVGVVIVGGI
+471 MAALVAVVIIGGI

-493 IVPTMCLIYVLA
+493 IVPAMCLIYILA
-505 CLYVILAHVGE
+505 CLYVILAHVAE
-516 IPGLIGMIFT
+516 IPALVGMIFT

-569 EEPIREGTVALLEPF
+569 EEPIREGAVALLEPF

-600 TGAWNNTD
+600 TGAWNNSD
-608 WIVEQGLAGTQLT
+608 WIIDQGLAGTQLT

-662 FGGSVISVYTYKA
+662 FGGSAISVYTYKA
-675 IFILA
+675 IFIVA

-714 SPKVRRDL
+714 SPKVRKDL
-722 LDYWGRYK
+722 QAYWQRYK